1 MKKNVIP
8 LVIIAMVVAVLST
21 GIFYGLVVSRM
32 DGSAPPPAPVAS
44 ATPAPPKV
52 REIPLGLRAVTV
64 HVADSG
70 SVVKLLKAGDR
81 VDVQQVIHRQ
91 ANGQLLAEAKTILE
105 NVVVYDI
112 PEVVNPNMQGRTVMT
127 LLSTPADAEKLAA
140 ADAAS
145 RVRIVLRNPK
155 DDAVT
160 PAPAPK
166 VSSRFV
172 PQLPGSVTE
181 AIPVEFAVKLYQM
194 DAGTLQAMDPALDEG
209 TLRVSRS
216 EWAFAELEREEKL
229 KLVKETRLVAGK
241 AGEYAWKS
249 AGGHALRVR
258 VEPVAGGGR
267 ETRLRIV
274 PEAMAPAGTR
284 RVETQV
290 SLRREEGALVSGLEP
305 GLMVWI
311 APVAKP

>member
-21 GIFYGLVVSRM
+21 GVFYGLVVSRM
-32 DGSAPPPAPVAS
+32 DGSAPAAPPAVEEPVK
-44 ATPAPPKV
+44 PKV
-52 REIPLGLRAVTV
+52 KEIPLGLRAVTV

-91 ANGQLLAEAKTILE
+91 AAGQMVVEARTILE

-127 LLSTPADAEKLAA
+127 LLSTPGEAEKLAA
-140 ADAAS
+140 ADAGS
-145 RVRIVLRNPK
+145 RVRVVLRNPK
-155 DDAVT
+155 DEAVT
-160 PAPAPK
+160 PPPAPK

-172 PQLPGSVTE
+172 PQMPGAAPERT
-181 AIPVEFAVKLYQM
+181 PVEFAVKLFHLEEG
-194 DAGTLQAMDPALDEG
+194 ALSAIDPALNEA
-209 TLRVSRS
+209 TLQVSRS
-216 EWAFAELEREEKL
+216 EWAFAQLEREDKL
-229 KLVKETRLVAGK
+229 KLVKETRMVAGK
-241 AGEYAWKS
+241 AGEYAWKG
-249 AGGHALRVR
+249 AGGQALRVR

-274 PEAMAPAGTR
+274 PEAMAAAGTR

-290 SLRREEGALVSGLEP
+290 SLRQQEGALVSGLEP

-311 APVAKP
+311 EPVSKP

>member
-21 GIFYGLVVSRM
+21 GVFYGLVVSRM
-32 DGSAPPPAPVAS
+32 DGSATPAPVVAE
-44 ATPAPPKV
+44 AVVKPKV
-52 REIPLGLRAVTV
+52 KEIPLGLRAVTV

-81 VDVQQVIHRQ
+81 VDVQQVVHRQ
-91 ANGQLLAEAKTILE
+91 ANGQMVVEARTILE

-140 ADAAS
+140 ADAGS
-145 RVRIVLRNPK
+145 RVRVVLRNPK
-155 DDAVT
+155 DETVT

-166 VSSRFV
+166 VSSRFL
-172 PQLPGSVTE
+172 PQAPGAAAE
-181 AIPVEFAVKLYQM
+181 ARPVEFSLKLFQVEEG
-194 DAGTLQAMDPALDEG
+194 ALSAIDPQLDG
-209 TLRVSRS
+209 ATLRVSHR
-216 EWAFAELEREEKL
+216 EWAFEQLEREDKL
-229 KLVKETRLVAGK
+229 KLLKETRMAAGR

-249 AGGHALRVR
+249 AGGNALRVR

-274 PEAMAPAGTR
+274 PESLAAAGTR

-290 SLRREEGALVSGLEP
+290 SLREAEGAMVSGLEP